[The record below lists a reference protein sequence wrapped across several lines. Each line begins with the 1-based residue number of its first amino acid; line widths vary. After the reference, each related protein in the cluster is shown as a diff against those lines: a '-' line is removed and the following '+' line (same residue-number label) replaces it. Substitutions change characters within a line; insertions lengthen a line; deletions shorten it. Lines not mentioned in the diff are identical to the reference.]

1 MNRRIAAAADAAG
14 SLARELG
21 QLGSLAT
28 LKHQSSRHEKGK
40 RETEIERETKIERET
55 ERESGGSRLENM

>member
-14 SLARELG
+14 SLARGLG

-40 RETEIERETKIERET
+40 RETEIERETEKEWGKQIRKHVNKY
-55 ERESGGSRLENM
+55 L